1 MQGIGNSESWPSHSS
16 EEMETDETGSND
28 ALAIYQSTSNNSG
41 QPSTSLNG
49 EILKDSSE
57 IEEVLSTSKNA
68 DDLKIDS
75 DDDSSASNLQGL
87 DDSFE
92 MPDSPVYDSDGEL
105 MAPMDIIRKR
115 NKERIIAMMN
125 NFRDP
130 EMEAQMSK
138 TNNNFIFGCTEPK
151 PVKGKQKKKRGGDD
165 CAVRFNV
172 RKPLELRRS
181 RRLQSQS
188 PDVTNIDF
196 DETSKDS
203 DDWDL
208 ESLEKV
214 IYLPKKSRQ
223 FKRTEGDLYNKYL
236 VPVEDVTEEMLNNI
250 PTRVAKKVYS
260 SVHGTSCHQCRQK
273 TIDQKTS
280 CRNPECVGY
289 RGMFCGICL
298 KNRYGEDCAKALLD
312 PNWICPVCRGRCNC
326 SVCRNRKGKRP
337 TGILAPIAI
346 ESGFRSVDHMLE
358 DLRGQ
363 GDKPEQDEYWA
374 LMRNPEAFLGFSD
387 GGYTAHF
394 QGGRVEYMSCNLCSA
409 LNNPVI
415 LKDDPEVF
423 LGFSD
428 RGHRAHF
435 QDGRVEIISCNL
447 CSSMNELVE
456 FEKNPE
462 TFPKFSDGGC
472 KPQLQDSVESMSC
485 NDLVRKTEGSEH
497 LLLIG
502 SDGLMTNMD
511 SEAFEQRWCSAQKI
525 LEADSQ

>member
-1 MQGIGNSESWPSHSS
+1 
-16 EEMETDETGSND
+16 METDETGIKD
-28 ALAIYQSTSNNSG
+28 ALALYQSRSNNPEE
-41 QPSTSLNG
+41 PSTSLNEEIPNDSSG
-49 EILKDSSE
+49 INEIL
-57 IEEVLSTSKNA
+57 LTSKA
-68 DDLKIDS
+68 SHDLKSDS
-75 DDDSSASNLQGL
+75 EDDSSASNIQGL

-115 NKERIIAMMN
+115 NKEKIIAMMN
-125 NFRDP
+125 NLRDP
-130 EMEAQMSK
+130 EMEAEISRN
-138 TNNNFIFGCTEPK
+138 NNNFIFGCTEPK
-151 PVKGKQKKKRGGDD
+151 PIKGKQKKKRGSNDHS
-165 CAVRFNV
+165 VRFNV
-172 RKPLELRRS
+172 TKPLELRRS
-181 RRLQSQS
+181 RRLQSQT
-188 PDVTNIDF
+188 PDFTNTDLDEVT
-196 DETSKDS
+196 KDS
-203 DDWDL
+203 DVWAL
-208 ESLEKV
+208 EGLEKV
-214 IYLPKKSRQ
+214 IYSPKKSRQ
-223 FKRTEGDLYNKYL
+223 FRRTEGDLWNKYL

-260 SVHGTSCHQCRQK
+260 SSHGTSCHQCRQK

-280 CRNPECVGY
+280 CRNTECVGY

-374 LMRNPEAFLGFSD
+374 LMRNPEALLGFSD

-409 LNNPVI
+409 LNNSVS

-435 QDGRVEIISCNL
+435 KGGRVEIMSCNL
-447 CSSMNELVE
+447 CNSINELVRV
-456 FEKNPE
+456 EKNLE
-462 TFPKFSDGGC
+462 FQTFPELFDGGRQ
-472 KPQLQDSVESMSC
+472 PQLQGSVESMTC
-485 NDLVRKTEGSEH
+485 NSDSVRKTEASEN
-497 LLLIG
+497 LLLVV
-502 SDGLMTNMD
+502 SDGSMTD
-511 SEAFEQRWCSAQKI
+511 KHSEAFEQRRSSIQKI